1 VPVELVV
8 NGQPVAKKE
17 ITADGSE
24 QEVTFRVPVKE
35 SSWVCVR
42 VLPSS
47 HTNPIWVTVGDKPVR
62 ASKRSAEWCEK
73 AIAKCWTEK
82 KKQIRAGEQE
92 AAKAAFDKA
101 AAEYRRIAGECAA
114 D

>member
-1 VPVELVV
+1 MCSRYFLD
-8 NGQPVAKKE
+8 
-17 ITADGSE
+17 ADGNIIAY
-24 QEVTFRVPVKE
+24 TFRVPVKE

-82 KKQIRAGEQE
+82 KKAIRAGEQE

-101 AAEYRRIAGECAA
+101 AADYRRIAGECAA
-114 D
+114 E